1 VTKAFRALTLTAAL
15 TLAGFTATVG
25 ESLQQVDASSAVA
38 FTSTCWLTCF
48 SLNPPGVTKYKAF
61 NVTKDACCSGL
72 ALSCPPGATPNLS
85 WGEPAQ
91 VCAPKIDG

>member
-1 VTKAFRALTLTAAL
+1 VTKALRALTLTTVL

-25 ESLQQVDASSAVA
+25 ESLQQADTSSAVA
-38 FTSTCWLTCF
+38 FTSTCWLTCIGI
-48 SLNPPGVTKYKAF
+48 SSGVTKYKAF
-61 NVTKDACCSGL
+61 NVTKDACCSGS

-91 VCAPKIDG
+91 VCAPRIDG